1 MCLDTRGASI
11 CPEFRINSL
20 QKDRDDETMTFAT
33 VFHYLEMLRL
43 PHVAF
48 PERIGISADYLM

>member
-11 CPEFRINSL
+11 CPEFRNNSL
-20 QKDRDDETMTFAT
+20 QKDRHDETMTFAT

-43 PHVAF
+43 
-48 PERIGISADYLM
+48 EMLRISADYLM